1 MQNELNE
8 LLTKAKELLKDE
20 TTKISYETWIKNL
33 EIKSFDNNNIVLV
46 ASSSF
51 QKESIQSR
59 YNDLLTNTF
68 NFITNKECTVTIIS
82 KDDLEEAQELDMP
95 NDVGY
100 GYSNTTLN
108 PKYTFDSFVVGN
120 NNRFA
125 HAAALAVAEAP
136 ATSYNPLFI
145 YGGVG
150 LGKTHLMHAI
160 GNSILR
166 KNKSSNILYV
176 TSEKFTNQ
184 LINSIKDNTSA
195 QFRDKYRNIDV
206 LLIDDIQ
213 FIAGKER
220 IQEEFFHT
228 FNTLHESGKQIIL
241 SSDKPPKDIPLLE
254 DRLKSRFEWGLI
266 ADISNPDYETRLAIL
281 RKKAQLDNIIID
293 DEILSN
299 IATRIDSNIR
309 ELEGTLN
316 KLIATSSLTNSPI
329 TKEMAE
335 RAINDIVAQQ
345 EKVISSEF
353 IQETVAKYFN
363 ISAKDLRG
371 SKRSNDIA
379 FPRQIAMYLCRN
391 VAQMSLP
398 QIGKDFGKRDHTTV
412 MHACNKIES
421 DIKENQNTKLI
432 VESVKNILLEDK

>member
-160 GNSILR
+160 GN
-166 KNKSSNILYV
+166 
-176 TSEKFTNQ
+176 
-184 LINSIKDNTSA
+184 
-195 QFRDKYRNIDV
+195 
-206 LLIDDIQ
+206 
-213 FIAGKER
+213 
-220 IQEEFFHT
+220 
-228 FNTLHESGKQIIL
+228 
-241 SSDKPPKDIPLLE
+241 
-254 DRLKSRFEWGLI
+254 
-266 ADISNPDYETRLAIL
+266 
-281 RKKAQLDNIIID
+281 
-293 DEILSN
+293 
-299 IATRIDSNIR
+299 
-309 ELEGTLN
+309 
-316 KLIATSSLTNSPI
+316 
-329 TKEMAE
+329 
-335 RAINDIVAQQ
+335 
-345 EKVISSEF
+345 
-353 IQETVAKYFN
+353 
-363 ISAKDLRG
+363 
-371 SKRSNDIA
+371 
-379 FPRQIAMYLCRN
+379 
-391 VAQMSLP
+391 
-398 QIGKDFGKRDHTTV
+398 
-412 MHACNKIES
+412 
-421 DIKENQNTKLI
+421 
-432 VESVKNILLEDK
+432 